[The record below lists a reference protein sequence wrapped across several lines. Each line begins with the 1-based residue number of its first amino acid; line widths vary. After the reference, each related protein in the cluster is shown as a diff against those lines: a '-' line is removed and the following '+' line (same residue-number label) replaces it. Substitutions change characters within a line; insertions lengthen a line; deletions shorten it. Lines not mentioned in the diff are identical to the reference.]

1 MEKTFEKLYYRYVK
15 QDSTTDPQSPSEKA
29 KPRTFIS
36 HSEAEEEDS
45 SEEEQS
51 PTELD
56 SSFAEKLETMRH
68 KKGDVSVTPNV
79 SARNSPD
86 ATPKCSPMM
95 LRKRDDE
102 QTVEKKP
109 VEEKTGAMKL
119 DKVDS
124 KSPAEVFREKH
135 SNLEF
140 IPVEVPST
148 TLKPVT
154 SAMDKFLRRDSLTT
168 KLSDAIEK
176 KRASISNGD
185 SGTTKAI
192 KEVSPTPSRSIS
204 PNVAPLRAKNDLP
217 SENLPNSTES
227 PATKEQS
234 PMPAKG
240 SDSSHSAKVSLS
252 LSASNNNGKNG
263 ASKNPAD
270 SNVGKDISLEA
281 EENTE
286 TCQKS
291 KEAPEKSR
299 PKSAE
304 PPKAALP
311 IVVSTSVENA
321 ISTNAETPSKTEE
334 PTVTVTIPLSGLKQ
348 RNRSRSASPGRRAHR
363 DRKENTPQLLTI
375 GGSGRSGHHE
385 SHRMRHS
392 ASPAR
397 DRPHSDHVSSN
408 GDDEPK
414 KHRRKR
420 RDPTRTLENLKE
432 KLATEKDTCVVKEN
446 GSTRQMSDS
455 TASTGS
461 DESGSM
467 TKIKNGPRPPLLL
480 ITEPTSPQK
489 TCSQLWEESTDGDW
503 TEAEDEADYESDF
516 EYSVSQ
522 TFNLR
527 DAMPLGDLY
536 PLSRSSSRCSPF
548 VSDYDSDGSMPL
560 FKLPSRAED
569 SRGRVDRLFAVPP
582 PSFTCSITYDG
593 QESWDDDSLH
603 SCTELDDEYYG
614 RQSRFSRTGSSAL
627 GAYLSPSTFSSDEDY
642 DGMHY
647 HDEVEVGCTLRLVD
661 KAAMRGDSEDD
672 DSEYYEDEEFT
683 DEEYWDEDEEYG
695 EDEEEYQEEEEE
707 LEVEEGDEEEEEQS
721 CDEMHSF
728 SESAEDESR
737 RSPFPLVV
745 VHPAEEEEEYVDME
759 HVDAEFEI
767 EATVELVHPEPV
779 PVPKEKP
786 EAYREVT
793 YTKDLSLMNEEE
805 NAEQLRIEQDEAA
818 KAIKKRVIKDG
829 MSEKAAAVGVSH
841 FEEEYVNEEEMDAEF
856 DVDTA
861 VEHAQ
866 PQVVEQ
872 PEEKMEKYREVTY
885 TKDLSL
891 MTEEE
896 KAEQLRIEQDQAAKA
911 VKKKVVKDG
920 ASEKADASRVPQR
933 VVPAE
938 ETVAFDESTALPDE
952 EICELGLQQHE
963 DETGTHEVNVVLTYV
978 RPQTAKVVEESTSR
992 FADKRVATDFAKKA
1006 VIQPTKLQTAAVQKV
1021 ETKVAPEKPVEP
1033 PPSKKPNEKDALKK
1047 ADEATA
1053 KEPTNKSAERKIQEP
1068 PKKTEPA
1075 PKAEPSKTTEK
1086 PSDALKTKVTEDKSG
1101 IRKSALNMA
1110 AEDAKKKLA
1119 ADEEAARQKAR
1130 RLGTV
1135 SSMLNRFKEPE
1146 IKEEP
1151 ITYKRSA
1158 YLAAKDVE
1166 GEKRPKKKYE
1176 VIKPAVDDSFDK
1188 QMEEI
1193 RAQMKTGSS
1202 KFESHLKDLS
1212 KGITIS
1218 AEDVKKRAEDEK
1230 KKMIIDSVSGVF
1242 SKADE
1247 EKARWKERREAETEK
1262 ELAKIE
1268 ADKRLKKKTV
1278 VEQPK
1283 AAPEKPAEPKRT
1295 VRKIIKD
1302 KAAAAPAAAVPTFAT
1317 VPKPPSAATAPSTAK
1332 PPSSTS
1338 TTAAAKA
1345 AAPAKPPTPTPA
1357 APSTVSSVS
1366 SARPL
1371 VAPTTPAEPKK
1382 LGTTAATAP
1391 TPSVKPTGMEKL
1403 NLPKND
1409 AIINEDN
1416 YDLFEAATNVATR
1429 RRKSLAELQA
1439 RKEQQAAARSVA
1451 EQNEVMTPVAKPG
1464 PKGDGA
1470 AATKI
1475 RNALGNATNVRKPDS
1490 PSPKPEVDKPS
1501 KRYAT
1506 RRKTQEIVNES
1517 AEPKIKKRKQLYKR
1531 NRFIRDP
1538 HDIDVLLGWDKENTF
1553 EKMEQMFSQAAKDR
1567 ISRPEQKKRK
1577 RAPASKVWISDL
1589 TDIDKIYKAS
1599 EIRDIIASVNV

>member
-1 MEKTFEKLYYRYVK
+1 M
-15 QDSTTDPQSPSEKA
+15 
-29 KPRTFIS
+29 
-36 HSEAEEEDS
+36 
-45 SEEEQS
+45 
-51 PTELD
+51 
-56 SSFAEKLETMRH
+56 
-68 KKGDVSVTPNV
+68 
-79 SARNSPD
+79 
-86 ATPKCSPMM
+86 
-95 LRKRDDE
+95 
-102 QTVEKKP
+102 
-109 VEEKTGAMKL
+109 
-119 DKVDS
+119 
-124 KSPAEVFREKH
+124 
-135 SNLEF
+135 
-140 IPVEVPST
+140 
-148 TLKPVT
+148 
-154 SAMDKFLRRDSLTT
+154 
-168 KLSDAIEK
+168 
-176 KRASISNGD
+176 
-185 SGTTKAI
+185 
-192 KEVSPTPSRSIS
+192 
-204 PNVAPLRAKNDLP
+204 
-217 SENLPNSTES
+217 
-227 PATKEQS
+227 
-234 PMPAKG
+234 
-240 SDSSHSAKVSLS
+240 
-252 LSASNNNGKNG
+252 
-263 ASKNPAD
+263 
-270 SNVGKDISLEA
+270 
-281 EENTE
+281 
-286 TCQKS
+286 
-291 KEAPEKSR
+291 
-299 PKSAE
+299 
-304 PPKAALP
+304 
-311 IVVSTSVENA
+311 
-321 ISTNAETPSKTEE
+321 
-334 PTVTVTIPLSGLKQ
+334 
-348 RNRSRSASPGRRAHR
+348 
-363 DRKENTPQLLTI
+363 
-375 GGSGRSGHHE
+375 
-385 SHRMRHS
+385 
-392 ASPAR
+392 
-397 DRPHSDHVSSN
+397 
-408 GDDEPK
+408 
-414 KHRRKR
+414 
-420 RDPTRTLENLKE
+420 
-432 KLATEKDTCVVKEN
+432 
-446 GSTRQMSDS
+446 
-455 TASTGS
+455 
-461 DESGSM
+461 
-467 TKIKNGPRPPLLL
+467 
-480 ITEPTSPQK
+480 
-489 TCSQLWEESTDGDW
+489 
-503 TEAEDEADYESDF
+503 
-516 EYSVSQ
+516 
-522 TFNLR
+522 
-527 DAMPLGDLY
+527 
-536 PLSRSSSRCSPF
+536 
-548 VSDYDSDGSMPL
+548 
-560 FKLPSRAED
+560 
-569 SRGRVDRLFAVPP
+569 
-582 PSFTCSITYDG
+582 
-593 QESWDDDSLH
+593 
-603 SCTELDDEYYG
+603 
-614 RQSRFSRTGSSAL
+614 
-627 GAYLSPSTFSSDEDY
+627 
-642 DGMHY
+642 
-647 HDEVEVGCTLRLVD
+647 
-661 KAAMRGDSEDD
+661 
-672 DSEYYEDEEFT
+672 
-683 DEEYWDEDEEYG
+683 
-695 EDEEEYQEEEEE
+695 
-707 LEVEEGDEEEEEQS
+707 
-721 CDEMHSF
+721 
-728 SESAEDESR
+728 
-737 RSPFPLVV
+737 VV

-856 DVDTA
+856 DV
-861 VEHAQ
+861 
-866 PQVVEQ
+866 
-872 PEEKMEKYREVTY
+872 TY

-963 DETGTHEVNVVLTYV
+963 DETGTHEVNVVPTYV

-1021 ETKVAPEKPVEP
+1021 ETKVAPETDKGHIRKPVEP

-1151 ITYKRSA
+1151 ITYVAMVHWRRAQLNFSKFCLFRYKRSA

-1230 KKMIIDSVSGVF
+1230 KKMIIDSVSGVFRMEDSTF

-1517 AEPKIKKRKQLYKR
+1517 AEPKVRRDFIKKRKQLYKR

-1553 EKMEQMFSQAAKDR
+1553 EKVPSEVLVRHFDTVITPFQMEQMFSQAAKDR

-1589 TDIDKIYKAS
+1589 TVCGAFSSICYPALRSYCIALVKDIDKIYKAS